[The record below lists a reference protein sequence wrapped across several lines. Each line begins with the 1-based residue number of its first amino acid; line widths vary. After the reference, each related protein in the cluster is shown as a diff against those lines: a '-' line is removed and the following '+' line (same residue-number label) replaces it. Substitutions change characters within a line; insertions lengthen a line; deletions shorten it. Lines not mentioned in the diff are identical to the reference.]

1 MEENKKNIMSIGYE
15 QTETK
20 KIEIDIYG
28 IRFEIDKEKI
38 LEKDINK
45 VSNNPEQELEEVL
58 GTGAVEK
65 INNKRISD
73 GYNKMT
79 IDVAVKVLS
88 FVYATYIEAVTNPL
102 IDNIDDIVE
111 KQKNRAK
118 NIYGGNREERR
129 NHNRNNNYR
138 RNRNYRRY

>member
-28 IRFEIDKEKI
+28 IRFEINQEKI
-38 LEKDINK
+38 LEKDVNK
-45 VSNNPEQELEEVL
+45 ASNNPEQELEEIL
-58 GTGAVEK
+58 GAGAVEK

-88 FVYATYIEAVTNPL
+88 FIYATYVEAVTNPL
-102 IDNIDDIVE
+102 IDNIGDVVE
-111 KQKNRAK
+111 RQKNRAK
-118 NIYGGNREERR
+118 NIYGGNREDRR
-129 NHNRNNNYR
+129 NYNRKNNYR